1 MRVTCYYVNSGVTYS
16 GTKPISGYTIGACE
30 DYLGC
35 VAYIY
40 AMNEDG
46 SMGDFIKMGEIL
58 DTGSHERIKSGKSLD
73 IYFETE
79 AQCKEWIKKHGDY
92 CWVTII
98 DGRG

>member
-1 MRVTCYYVNSGVTYS
+1 MRVTCYFTNSGVTYS
-16 GTKPISGYTIGACE
+16 GTKPINGYTIGACK

-58 DTGSHERIKSGKSLD
+58 DTGSHERITSGKSLD
-73 IYFETE
+73 IFFE
-79 AQCKEWIKKHGDY
+79 KESDCYDWVRTWGDNLY
-92 CWVTII
+92 VVLVK
-98 DGRG
+98 GKG